1 MRDSPRSHSGP
12 HQNGRAHVVL
22 GSKFWVYIM
31 GATKLLVQIFWAIVS
46 DRAENLGEGS
56 EAQVSKVDRE
66 IFEKI
71 CFCLI
76 TYRW

>member
-1 MRDSPRSHSGP
+1 MRVKEKNRASE
-12 HQNGRAHVVL
+12 QNAV
-22 GSKFWVYIM
+22 

-66 IFEKI
+66 IFEKN

>member
-1 MRDSPRSHSGP
+1 M
-12 HQNGRAHVVL
+12 NL
-22 GSKFWVYIM
+22 FIL
-31 GATKLLVQIFWAIVS
+31 GATKLLVQIFLAIVS

-66 IFEKI
+66 IFEKK

>member
-1 MRDSPRSHSGP
+1 MTT
-12 HQNGRAHVVL
+12 L
-22 GSKFWVYIM
+22 

-66 IFEKI
+66 IFEKNY
-71 CFCLI
+71 FCLI

>member
-1 MRDSPRSHSGP
+1 
-12 HQNGRAHVVL
+12 
-22 GSKFWVYIM
+22 M